1 MKTPDPKV
9 YKGDPDDLNRFL
21 LQVEN
26 KFVMEPNRFDTDL
39 IKIRYTGQ
47 LLDGKAYKWYQS
59 YHLQISPKDAYRVRG
74 LRTLDPKFASWD
86 RFEASLRSSFGERV
100 TRDQAVREWHK
111 LRYTDSVDDFVDE
124 IIRLIWLTDYEGAVV
139 EDKVKHGLSG
149 ELRREWAK
157 LAQKPQEIGEQ
168 LAILRDMGHVL
179 EDCDRREAKPPGT
192 NSGRKGGQKDAGA
205 GKTGGNSKGA
215 PGKPNAQQK
224 PKQSQKGSEG
234 QKSRDE
240 ALKGISEEVL
250 EERRKAKTCL
260 KCGKGTHKWV
270 DCWTKAPV
278 TARVASSAKRSRK
291 GSKGVNP
298 DAETASAKEAE
309 KASAASGRLIEIPE
323 DAPDDLDLWSV

>member
-1 MKTPDPKV
+1 
-9 YKGDPDDLNRFL
+9 
-21 LQVEN
+21 
-26 KFVMEPNRFDTDL
+26 
-39 IKIRYTGQ
+39 
-47 LLDGKAYKWYQS
+47 
-59 YHLQISPKDAYRVRG
+59 
-74 LRTLDPKFASWD
+74 
-86 RFEASLRSSFGERV
+86 
-100 TRDQAVREWHK
+100 
-111 LRYTDSVDDFVDE
+111 
-124 IIRLIWLTDYEGAVV
+124 V

-168 LAILRDMGHVL
+168 LAILRDMGDVL

-192 NSGRKGGQKDAGA
+192 NSGKRGGQKDAGA

-215 PGKPNAQQK
+215 PGKRNAQQK

-270 DCWTKAPV
+270 DCWTKASV
-278 TARVASSAKRSRK
+278 TARVASSAKRS
-291 GSKGVNP
+291 
-298 DAETASAKEAE
+298 
-309 KASAASGRLIEIPE
+309 
-323 DAPDDLDLWSV
+323 